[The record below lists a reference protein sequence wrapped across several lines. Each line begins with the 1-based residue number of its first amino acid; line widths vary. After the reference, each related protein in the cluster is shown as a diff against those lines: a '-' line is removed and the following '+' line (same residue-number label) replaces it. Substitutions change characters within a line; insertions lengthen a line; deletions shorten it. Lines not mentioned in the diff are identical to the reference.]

1 MLGGQGVRLSRA
13 GSFTLP
19 CPFASK
25 QGLQKLDIS
34 AFKAGVVQKGREVR
48 GGLQQQEQQI
58 ERCPMTFHT
67 RME

>member
-48 GGLQQQEQQI
+48 GEGDL
-58 ERCPMTFHT
+58 RLVSSSKSSKLSGVP
-67 RME
+67 